1 MKATG
6 GQCIA
11 TPADVRDVDQL
22 AKAVEATVKAFG
34 KIDFVI
40 CGAAGNLCVQLP
52 SNIYPLFITT
62 SVDNRATLTISHLR
76 TLLVCSKLILHSLA
90 PISGLSPRA
99 FKTVI
104 EIDLLGTYNTIKAS
118 LPHVRSARGSYVH
131 ISATLHYRGVP
142 YQAHVGAAKA
152 GVDALSQALAVEE
165 GPRGVRSNVIA
176 PGWVICSSGHV
187 MEKKGDMHRKRLTEQ
202 TNR

>member
-11 TPADVRDVDQL
+11 TSADVRDVDQL

-40 CGAAGNLCVQLP
+40 CGAAGNLCVHLP
-52 SNIYPLFITT
+52 STIHHLFITT
-62 SVDNRATLTISHLR
+62 SVDQRTTLISSHPRLHPWL
-76 TLLVCSKLILHSLA
+76 TELTPHSLA

-104 EIDLLGTYNTIKAS
+104 EIDLLGTYNTIKAT
-118 LPHVRSARGSYVH
+118 LPHVRSAKGSYVH

-176 PGWVICSSGHV
+176 PG
-187 MEKKGDMHRKRLTEQ
+187 
-202 TNR
+202 